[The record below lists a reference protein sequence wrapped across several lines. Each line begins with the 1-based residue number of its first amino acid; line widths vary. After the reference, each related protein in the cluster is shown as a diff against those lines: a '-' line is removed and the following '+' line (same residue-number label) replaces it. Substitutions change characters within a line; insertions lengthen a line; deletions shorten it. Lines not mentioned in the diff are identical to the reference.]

1 MGTLTW
7 VTLGLS
13 WRLVAIEILEGN
25 ALAKS
30 ITVLVGR
37 GLLETLNQARL
48 MDFLDWMKL
57 CLTS

>member
-1 MGTLTW
+1 M
-7 VTLGLS
+7 
-13 WRLVAIEILEGN
+13 AIEILEGN

-48 MDFLDWMKL
+48 MDFLAELSKFLNKL
-57 CLTS
+57 NEKSQLAIVPI